1 MGYPQCVVCHL
12 NLENPEYHT
21 FICPNPKCK
30 RRYILDYEVLSYS
43 DSVGT
48 AYDED
53 TNIEMAGIGAGGPGL
68 STSDRELDFKTPEEE
83 AEERYNGKD
92 KIRIPKYMK
101 DGQVTTVEEYH
112 EE

>member
-1 MGYPQCVVCHL
+1 MGYPICVVCKV
-12 NLENPEYHT
+12 NLDNPEYHT
-21 FICPNPKCK
+21 FICHKCK
-30 RRYILDYEVLSYS
+30 RRYILDYEVLSFS
-43 DSVGT
+43 DEVGT

-68 STSDRELDFKTPEEE
+68 STASDTELDFKTLEEE

-92 KIRIPKYMK
+92 KIKIPKYMK
-101 DGQVTTVEEYH
+101 DGQTTTVEHYH